1 MSRRNLGRHV
11 SVLDGDTE
19 DTNINGVEGETP
31 VEEEVSAGVADTV
44 EETAV
49 VEAEDVGADQAVD
62 AHENL
67 EEIEDAVISAEAN
80 GGLTRESAVFAHLAM
95 KAAMG
100 AADYEYFVRSSKIP
114 SMESFNGGSTSRQ
127 RYTTITLEGIS
138 SALRAFWDAIV
149 RQVKKMWAAVK
160 NWYLKVLDAAP
171 RMKKRAEALAK
182 KSSDITGAA
191 EEKSFDM
198 GGMHQLHIGGKAPDP
213 TTAIKTMKILS
224 VGADGSLGS
233 ETSGKYEGMFDEFD
247 RLLES
252 VANIDEDK
260 LPKGIKTVGD
270 FYSSKLVGGDSTKPG
285 KVQAKFEDL
294 IKKAKSTHD
303 ASGGKIDGGAKR
315 FGTDLTVSGSPEL
328 FGGKQVAVFEP
339 NDKSLTN
346 YTIGDSDTWQAADIT
361 LVRYVR
367 NSGVRFIDA
376 KEKGRDID
384 SSGSFKT
391 LSSSDIR
398 TLMDELADIC
408 DHIITYKKAWEARD
422 KQFNK
427 MDSSAKKA
435 ISSVEKDKESKGI
448 KVRIVKDVALGLS
461 TAYQLGIRFENQ
473 LIQYLLNVGRATITW
488 VERSMA
494 QYKSV

>member
-19 DTNINGVEGETP
+19 DTNIDGVEGETP
-31 VEEEVSAGVADTV
+31 VEEEVSAGVADTI
-44 EETAV
+44 EESAE

-100 AADYEYFVRSSKIP
+100 SADYDYFVRSSKIP

-127 RYTTITLEGIS
+127 RYTAITLEGIG

-198 GGMHQLHIGGKAPDP
+198 GGLHQLHIGGKAPDP
-213 TTAIKTMKILS
+213 TTAIKIMKTLS

-260 LPKGIKTVGD
+260 LSKDIKTVGD
-270 FYSSKLVGGDSTKPG
+270 FYSSKLSGTDCKPG

-294 IKKAKSTHD
+294 IKKAKAVND
-303 ASGGKIDGGAKR
+303 ASGGKVDGGAKR
-315 FGTDLTVSGSPEL
+315 FGDDLTVSASPEL

-339 NDKSLTN
+339 NNKSLTN
-346 YTIGDSDTWQAADIT
+346 YTTGNGSDFHGADIT

-398 TLMDELADIC
+398 NLMDELADIC

-427 MDSSAKKA
+427 MDSAAKKA
-435 ISSVEKDKESKGI
+435 IANVEKDKESKGV

-488 VERSMA
+488 VERSFS
-494 QYKSV
+494 QYKGV